1 MIDHVKAT
9 KGPTRGGHERIIVMA
24 TTLITPSFTS
34 LYGQTEVDP
43 LNLEWM
49 MGDFVDEFDGEV
61 VRRLYRDQVEDAI
74 RLVRPEWTLALDGAV
89 YGPQDWQPLD
99 EDEQCDMN
107 ILIHNIDV
115 APIFDAADTTK

>member
-1 MIDHVKAT
+1 
-9 KGPTRGGHERIIVMA
+9 MA